1 MKHSTVNGFTLIEL
15 VVVII
20 ILGILSVIALP
31 KFISFEDESR
41 DTVMQQAL
49 ASVKSAI
56 SLVRAK
62 GSVASAKD
70 CKSSNS
76 QVRSFKSVEIN
87 NVQICVDPKQGYP
100 YFDLFRY
107 GTNSDQINAILD
119 LDNNFDQVWW
129 SGGFYLY
136 PKGITDDQSINCYI
150 FYDFETKTTEMVNTD
165 C

>member
-1 MKHSTVNGFTLIEL
+1 MRNTVNGFTLIEL

-20 ILGILSVIALP
+20 ILGIISVIAIP

-41 DTVMQQAL
+41 DAVMKQAL

-62 GSVASAKD
+62 GSTASAKD
-70 CKSSNS
+70 CNSSNS
-76 QVRSFKSVEIN
+76 RLATFKSVDIN
-87 NVQICVDPKQGYP
+87 NVQICVDPIQGFP
-100 YFDLFRY
+100 HIDLFPR
-107 GTNSDQINAILD
+107 GTESEQINAMLD

-136 PKGITDDQSINCYI
+136 PKGITDDQSMNCYI
-150 FYDFETKTTEMVNTD
+150 FYDFDTKTTEMVNTD